1 MTKSLLSLPETQLKP
16 LIAYW
21 RLLEAESQQLQ
32 QQTAFFFPFGT
43 LDFSNPCAGLHQ
55 LQQLGSCS
63 RWASVPALRPG
74 SPQESGGTPDE
85 EIMESCGPGFASDVG
100 ALTPG

>member
-1 MTKSLLSLPETQLKP
+1 MIKSLPSLPETQLRTP
-16 LIAYW
+16 IAYW

-32 QQTAFFFPFGT
+32 QQTAFISFGT
-43 LDFSNPCAGLHQ
+43 LDSSNPCAGLNQ

-74 SPQESGGTPDE
+74 SPQESRGAPDE

-100 ALTPG
+100 ALTSG